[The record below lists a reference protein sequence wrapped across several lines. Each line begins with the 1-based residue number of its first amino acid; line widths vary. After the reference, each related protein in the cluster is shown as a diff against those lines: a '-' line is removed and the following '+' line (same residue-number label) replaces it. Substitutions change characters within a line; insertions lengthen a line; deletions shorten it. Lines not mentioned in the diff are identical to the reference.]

1 VIHLLLI
8 KLFDR
13 KIVSQNR
20 GMQGQELGAVFQIIT
35 KNNRAACASTI

>member
-1 VIHLLLI
+1 MIHLLLI

-20 GMQGQELGAVFQIIT
+20 GMQGQELVAVFHILT
-35 KNNRAACASTI
+35 KHNRAAGTSTI

>member
-1 VIHLLLI
+1 MIHLLLI

-20 GMQGQELGAVFQIIT
+20 DMQGQKTVAAFQILT
-35 KNNRAACASTI
+35 KHNRAAGASTI